1 MTDLNEAKENA
12 IVEMLEV
19 EFEALNLIHRLGDA
33 IEALTNVHTE
43 EEAKAW
49 EDTYDEFDEG
59 LERIRVFI

>member
-1 MTDLNEAKENA
+1 MTDLNKAKENA

-19 EFEALNLIHRLGDA
+19 KFEALKFIQRLGDA

-49 EDTYDEFDEG
+49 ADAYGHFDAG
-59 LERIRVFI
+59 LKRIRVLI